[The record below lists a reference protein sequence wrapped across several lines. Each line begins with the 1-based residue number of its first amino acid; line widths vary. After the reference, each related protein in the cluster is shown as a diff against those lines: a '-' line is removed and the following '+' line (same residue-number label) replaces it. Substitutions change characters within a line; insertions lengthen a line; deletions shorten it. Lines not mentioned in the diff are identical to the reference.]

1 MMLKLIF
8 RTAVALSLGLV
19 LVACSGEHGYTRSS
33 FQLKVV
39 DKSAAEIESYA
50 GKPDAVDN
58 LKSGEVIW
66 TFNKRTFD
74 SENANSKD
82 AAVKV
87 TLKKGADGK
96 LVYSGI
102 DFLPQ

>member
-1 MMLKLIF
+1 MPNMRLF
-8 RTAVALSLGLV
+8 RSLLLAFFTLA

-39 DKSAAEIESYA
+39 DKPATDIEAFA
-50 GKPDAVDN
+50 GKPDAVEN
-58 LKSGEVIW
+58 LSSGEVIW

-74 SENANSKD
+74 SENANAKD

-87 TLKKGADGK
+87 TLKKGTDGK
-96 LVYSGI
+96 LTYSGI

>member
-1 MMLKLIF
+1 MTLMRLA
-8 RTAVALSLGLV
+8 RSLL
-19 LVACSGEHGYTRSS
+19 LAFFTLTLFACSGEYGYTRSS

-39 DKSAAEIESYA
+39 DKPASDIESFA

-58 LKSGEVIW
+58 LTSGEVVW

-74 SENANSKD
+74 SENANAKD

-96 LVYSGI
+96 LAYSGI